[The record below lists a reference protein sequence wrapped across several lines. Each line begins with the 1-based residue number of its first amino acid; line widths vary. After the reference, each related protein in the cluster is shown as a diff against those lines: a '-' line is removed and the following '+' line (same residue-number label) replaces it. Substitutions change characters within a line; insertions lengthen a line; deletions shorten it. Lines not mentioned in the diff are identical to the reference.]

1 MFKDFDPFG
10 IKRRKAEKAAAIA
23 EARQKM
29 FDERQ
34 RTLEHRKYLI
44 DGWLGKKNDDAYE
57 QARKSQERD
66 LKEVEK
72 ANSTCPICGSKNRIH
87 KFVRTKGQL
96 DGSLGGSSSGYS
108 SLFGGYSHGSVSG
121 KIHGELDTFEV
132 NECKDCGNQW
142 KVVEPRHKYLS
153 DYRINA
159 WSLDESEGEVG
170 FLYRSIRRYRE
181 EPKKMED
188 LNEYSVVRKFKDTPR
203 MVLEYLLFSFH
214 LSWNGYGKYDDD
226 DDHYV
231 LYNTPIHYNEEKE
244 NFNGDP
250 YLFQFSDED
259 WAFIEKVIGSSQK

>member
-1 MFKDFDPFG
+1 MFDPFG
-10 IKRRKAEKAAAIA
+10 IKKRKAERAAQAA
-23 EARQKM
+23 VARQKM
-29 FDERQ
+29 LDEREA
-34 RTLEHRKYLI
+34 RLESRKAAI
-44 DGWLGKKNDDAYE
+44 DKFLDEKEQIANE
-57 QARKSQERD
+57 QAKVAQERD
-66 LKEVEK
+66 EAEVAQK
-72 ANSTCPICGSKNRIH
+72 NTVCPVCGSKNRIH

-108 SLFGGYSHGSVSG
+108 SLFGGYSHGSISG

-153 DYRINA
+153 DYRINT
-159 WSLDESEGEVG
+159 WSLDESEGNVG

-188 LNEYSVVRKFKDTPR
+188 LNEYSVVREFKDTPR

-214 LSWNGYGKYDDD
+214 LSWRGYGVYDGD
-226 DDHYV
+226 DDHYI

-244 NFNGDP
+244 DFNGDP
-250 YLFQFSDED
+250 YLFEFSEED
-259 WAFIEKVIGSSQK
+259 WDFIKRVVGYETE